1 MSASGHA
8 PLLTLDARFAD
19 DLQRAL
25 QDATARADLER
36 QLPGYLQA
44 QRWFGGKARR
54 QLQVQ
59 LGHWLP
65 LGGACCCVVVAIDD
79 TGASSRHPLFLHA
92 QAPAGA
98 RVPLVDALEAAD
110 FRAFLLQLLVQGDTA
125 GHGDLT
131 LACTLLVS
139 SFAPAAELTSRLV
152 GVEQSNTSV
161 IYGRQAILKVYR
173 RLEAG
178 ISPEVELGRFLTVEA
193 GFAGAP
199 RLLATGRLTSADG
212 FGADLLVLQEFVPND
227 GDGWAWAVR
236 RAGAAL
242 DAAHDP
248 AALDRWLHDEGE
260 TLAAAA
266 ELGRTT
272 AQLHAALAGATGD
285 DLQPAPVT
293 PDDIAAWAAQLR
305 AEAELTAQA
314 LHQASV
320 DDPALAQAI
329 AAVSQFSPATI
340 ADGGLKT
347 RVHGDYHLG
356 QVLRGE
362 RGFVILDFE
371 GEPARSLA
379 DRRRR
384 QHPLVDVAGMVRSW
398 SYAAGAALRAGA
410 DTSGRRALAM
420 HWEAA
425 TRARFLAAYW
435 AEAAAAP
442 QPFLPRD
449 AASRAALLQLFELIK
464 ALYEVRYEL
473 NNRPSWL
480 GIPASA
486 IVSAKRRVPARG
498 CRNAK

>member
-1 MSASGHA
+1 MSTPARA
-8 PLLTLDARFAD
+8 PLLTLDAQFVD
-19 DLQRAL
+19 DLPRAL
-25 QDATARADLER
+25 QDAGARAGLER

-59 LGHWLP
+59 IEHWL
-65 LGGACCCVVVAIDD
+65 LFGGACCCVVVASDD

-92 QAPAGA
+92 QATTES
-98 RVPLVDALEAAD
+98 RVPLVDALESAD
-110 FRAFLLQLLVQGDTA
+110 FRALLLQLLVQGAAT

-131 LACTLLVS
+131 LAGTPLVS
-139 SFAPAAELTSRLV
+139 SFAPTAELTSRLV

-161 IYGRQAILKVYR
+161 IFGRQAILKVYR

-199 RLLATGRLTSADG
+199 RLLATGRLTSAAG

-242 DAAHDP
+242 DAARDP
-248 AALDRWLHDEGE
+248 AALDRWLRDEGE
-260 TLAAAA
+260 TLPAAA

-272 AQLHAALAGATGD
+272 AQLHAALASATGD
-285 DLQPAPVT
+285 DLRPVPVT

-305 AEAELTAQA
+305 AEAKLTARA

-320 DDPALAQAI
+320 NDAALAQAI

-356 QVLRGE
+356 QVLRSE
-362 RGFVILDFE
+362 RGFIILDFE

-398 SYAAGAALRAGA
+398 SYAAGAALRAGT
-410 DTSGRRALAM
+410 DTPVRRSLAAR
-420 HWEAA
+420 WEAA
-425 TRARFLAAYW
+425 TREQFLAAYW
-435 AEAAAAP
+435 AEADVAP

-449 AASRAALLQLFELIK
+449 EASRAALLQLFELVK

-473 NNRPSWL
+473 NNRPTWL

-486 IVSAKRRVPARG
+486 IVNAERGARSAE
-498 CRNAK
+498 